1 MQFYFVTI
9 SISIVLIDISIARIY
24 YNHQA
29 RSVLNFIQHEYSPDH
44 LSIVSFDEN
53 DRNVQ
58 KIIRHLLS
66 PKTLS
71 KWDHYNLVSFS
82 MPKVKAIHNGVK
94 QTLTN
99 IIAIMSSANKN
110 TWNKYLDLMA
120 MTDVGS
126 SVLLVVGNLE
136 RNDIQNLEEMLHKH
150 SVNKM
155 FYLVYQTELDPR
167 KTVWYQVTSL
177 NNYTYSIINQLE
189 LDSNEMPIKHYDMQ
203 GLEIVS
209 ITLSWAPYFTLVRC
223 KEDMTNCGGEG
234 YLADVMDILGDM
246 MNFKWESDGEI
257 NENWGTT
264 AISGPSNSSGVWG
277 GVVGNVFNGTYQ
289 LSIRYTCL
297 NFVTI
302 SPQHNLCNYL
312 SYEINITIF
321 FVF

>member
-44 LSIVSFDEN
+44 LSIVSFDQN
-53 DRNVQ
+53 DINVQ
-58 KIIRHLLS
+58 KMIRHLLS

-167 KTVWYQVTSL
+167 KTLWYQVTSL

-209 ITLSWAPYFTLVRC
+209 ITLTWAPYFTLVRC

-289 LSIRYTCL
+289 LSIRYTLSKFCN
-297 NFVTI
+297 NF
-302 SPQHNLCNYL
+302 SPIICAMICH
-312 SYEINITIF
+312 TR
-321 FVF
+321 

>member
-9 SISIVLIDISIARIY
+9 SISIVLINISIARIY

-58 KIIRHLLS
+58 KMIRHLLS

-167 KTVWYQVTSL
+167 KTLWYQVTSL

-246 MNFKWESDGEI
+246 MNFKWGSDGEI

-289 LSIRYTCL
+289 LSIRYTLSKFCNNL
-297 NFVTI
+297 
-302 SPQHNLCNYL
+302 SPIICAMICH
-312 SYEINITIF
+312 TR
-321 FVF
+321 